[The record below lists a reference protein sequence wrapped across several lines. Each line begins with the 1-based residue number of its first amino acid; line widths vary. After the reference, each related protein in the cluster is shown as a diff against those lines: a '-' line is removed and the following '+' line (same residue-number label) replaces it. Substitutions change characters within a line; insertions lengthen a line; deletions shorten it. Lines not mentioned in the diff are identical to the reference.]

1 MNGAEERPLL
11 HKLESR
17 IKLSSELLIEQVSK
31 AFPGVQALDKA
42 NLKLTGGSVHA
53 LLGENGAGKSTL
65 IKIITGVYRADS
77 GTLKVGGVEKT
88 FDNPLEST
96 NAGIAVVHQE
106 RNLIPDFSVEE
117 NITFHNPPLKYG
129 FIRRSERTR
138 LAKQAL
144 DTLCFEIDLNE
155 RIKNLSVAQMQLVEI
170 AKALV
175 TNAKIILLDEPTASI
190 TGGETAK
197 LFDVIKRLKDNG
209 TAILFVSH
217 KLEEVYEICDTVTVL
232 RDGVSVLESKPLVDY
247 KQNEI
252 VDLMVGRH
260 LAERQNIIRKVDRS
274 KTPALELKNIKTS
287 LGHPDISLKLYPGEV
302 LGMYGLVGAGRS
314 ELARSVLGLHKIDHG
329 SILIDGKEV
338 QIKNFRDSLH
348 KYQIGYVTENRKEE
362 GLFLDFPVR
371 KNISVTILSRLLR
384 RFGVIKQYAEDELAT
399 KYVDRLGIKVVNN
412 DQLALTLSGGNQ
424 QKVSV
429 SKWLA
434 AETKILIID
443 EPTVGV
449 DVRTKAAFHQLI
461 AELADEGLS
470 IILISSD
477 LAEMI
482 AVADRILVM
491 RAYELVGDLDNN
503 KDYKTMSRSIMSSIH
518 SNN

>member
-1 MNGAEERPLL
+1 M
-11 HKLESR
+11 
-17 IKLSSELLIEQVSK
+17 SSELLISKVSK
-31 AFPGVQALDKA
+31 AFPGVQALDEV
-42 NLKLTGGSVHA
+42 NLTLTGGTVHA

-65 IKIITGVYRADS
+65 IKIITGVYVADS
-77 GTLKVGGVEKT
+77 GILKVNGADKT
-88 FDNPLEST
+88 FHNPIEST
-96 NAGIAVVHQE
+96 HAGIAVVHQE
-106 RNLIPDFSVEE
+106 RNLIPEFSVEE
-117 NITFHNPPLKYG
+117 NITLHNPPLKLG
-129 FIRRSERTR
+129 IIDRKERTR

-144 DTLCFEIDLNE
+144 ETLGFEIDLTE
-155 RIKNLSVAQMQLVEI
+155 RVKNLSVAQMQLVEI

-190 TGGETAK
+190 TGSETSK
-197 LFDVIKRLKDNG
+197 LFDVIKRLKAQG

-232 RDGVSVLESKPLVDY
+232 RDGVSVLESKPLADY
-247 KQNEI
+247 KQGEI

-260 LAERQNIIRKVDRS
+260 LAERKAETRKVDRNT
-274 KTPALELKNIKTS
+274 KPVIELKNLETS
-287 LGHPDISLKLYPGEV
+287 LGHRNISLSLFPGEV

-314 ELARSVLGLHKIDHG
+314 ELARSILGLHEVTAG
-329 SILIDGKEV
+329 QILINGTEV
-338 QIKNFRDSLH
+338 KIKSFRDALH
-348 KYQIGYVTENRKEE
+348 KHRIGYVTENRKEE

-371 KNISVTILSRLLR
+371 KNISVTILSKILQKLS
-384 RFGVIKQYAEDELAT
+384 VINFKKEDDVAT
-399 KYVDRLGIKVVNN
+399 KYVDRLGIKVVDNN
-412 DQLALTLSGGNQ
+412 QLALTLSGGNQ

-449 DVRTKAAFHQLI
+449 DVRTKASFHELI
-461 AELADEGLS
+461 TQLADEGLS

-482 AVADRILVM
+482 SVADRILVM
-491 RAYELVGDLDNN
+491 RRYEFVGDLDNS
-503 KDYKTMSRSIMSSIH
+503 KDYQGMSRSIMNTIH
-518 SNN
+518 KN

>member
-1 MNGAEERPLL
+1 MSAD
-11 HKLESR
+11 
-17 IKLSSELLIEQVSK
+17 LLISKVSK
-31 AFPGVQALDKA
+31 QFPGVLALNEV
-42 NLKLTGGSVHA
+42 NLNLRGGTVHA

-65 IKIITGVYRADS
+65 IKILTGVYLADS
-77 GTLKVGGVEKT
+77 GALKVNNKDMS
-88 FDNPLEST
+88 FHNPIEST
-96 NAGIAVVHQE
+96 QSGIAVVHQE
-106 RNLIPDFSVEE
+106 RNLIPEFSVEE
-117 NITFHNPPLKYG
+117 NITLHNPPLKFG
-129 FIRRSERTR
+129 VINRPERTR

-144 DTLCFEIDLNE
+144 ATLGFEIDLNE
-155 RIKNLSVAQMQLVEI
+155 RVKNLSVAQMQLVEI

-190 TGGETAK
+190 TGSETSK
-197 LFDVIKRLKDNG
+197 LFDVIKRLKTQG
-209 TAILFVSH
+209 TAVLFVSH

-232 RDGVSVLESKPLVDY
+232 RDGVSVLESMPLSDY
-247 KQNEI
+247 KQGEI

-260 LAERQNIIRKVDRS
+260 LAERKNLNRTVDR
-274 KTPALELKNIKTS
+274 KKIPALELKLLSTS
-287 LGHPDISLKLYPGEV
+287 LGHKDINLSLYPGEV

-314 ELARSVLGLHKIDHG
+314 ELARSILGLHSVLSGDIFING
-329 SILIDGKEV
+329 ESV
-338 QIKNFRDSLH
+338 TIKNFRDALH

-371 KNISVTILSRLLR
+371 KNISVTVLSKILQKLS
-384 RFGVIKQYAEDELAT
+384 IINPKKEEEIAA
-399 KYVDRLGIKVVNN
+399 KYVDRLGIKVVDNG
-412 DQLALTLSGGNQ
+412 QIALTLSGGNQ

-449 DVRTKAAFHQLI
+449 DVRTKASFHELI
-461 AELADEGLS
+461 TQLADEGLS

-477 LAEMI
+477 LAEMV

-491 RAYELVGDLDNN
+491 RRYELVGDLDNT
-503 KDYKTMSRSIMSSIH
+503 KDYQIMSRSIMNSIQ
-518 SNN
+518 SN